1 MRDGHATKRAKNS
14 LKAIFLNFFNGFTE
28 LPRSLT
34 RYRAA
39 NMVRAA
45 DGAGFFL
52 SFPTST
58 V

>member
-1 MRDGHATKRAKNS
+1 MRDGRATKRAKNS
-14 LKAIFLNFFNGFTE
+14 LKAIFLKFFNGFTE

-45 DGAGFFL
+45 DGAGFFP
-52 SFPTST
+52 SFPTLT